1 MKKSFVS
8 TLILI
13 SAVLAASTSFA
24 GDREDAE
31 KAAKQVL
38 ALLQSKKYEVL
49 WNTQMSDFFRSKMT
63 KDSFLANMT
72 IGRQQLGAATDSKF
86 VDMAYSQVDPATGT
100 KGEIYA
106 FNYLN
111 TYIAGRFYERIV
123 VIKEKDGNFR
133 LAGLWGSPA
142 AK

>member
-1 MKKSFVS
+1 M
-8 TLILI
+8 LILL

-31 KAAKQVL
+31 KAAKQIL
-38 ALLQSKKYEVL
+38 AALQSKKYEVL
-49 WNTQMSDFFRSKMT
+49 WNTQMSEFFRSKMT
-63 KDSFLANMT
+63 KHSFVANMSM
-72 IGRQQLGAATDSKF
+72 GRQQLGAVTDSKF
-86 VDMAYSQVDPATGT
+86 IDMAYSQMDHATGT

-111 TYIAGRFYERIV
+111 TYTVGKFYERIV
-123 VIKEKDGNFR
+123 VIKEKDGYFR

-142 AK
+142 PK